1 MGRHKEWELKK
12 EERWDNKARA
22 NNYVCRWHGGPI
34 EYNDRLVYF
43 MTGSCSYCHHI
54 MMKDD

>member
-34 EYNDRLVYF
+34 EYSDRLVYF
-43 MTGSCSYCHHI
+43 YDWELFVLPSHNDEG
-54 MMKDD
+54 